1 MKTSLLLTIIGTISF
16 LNSYCQPPEQYFK
29 HSAQAWE
36 FYQANEFQ
44 KSAEE
49 FEKAFKVID
58 GKAYPTDRYNAACS
72 HALANNPERAFFH
85 LFRLAESKTKYND
98 YNHISVDTDL
108 NSLHEDKRWDRLL
121 TIVKANKEEY
131 EKDFDKEL
139 VAQLDT
145 IYQLDQKYRMQ
156 IREIEEKHGRDSD
169 EMKAHWALIQKTDS
183 INLIKVKKILD
194 ERGWLGTN
202 VIGKQGNST
211 LFLVIQHAELE
222 TQLHY
227 LPMMREAVKVGNANA
242 ASLALLEDRVALR
255 QGKKQIYG
263 SQIGRDQKGG
273 EFYVSPLIEPEKVNE
288 RRAEVGL
295 GTIED
300 YVKNWNIKWDVEK
313 HKKEWKKNKE
323 NYGSKRIYKW

>member
-36 FYQANEFQ
+36 FYQASEFQ

-85 LFRLAESKTKYND
+85 LFRLAEGKTKYND

-169 EMKAHWALIQKTDS
+169 EMRTHWALIQKTDS

-263 SQIGRDQKGG
+263 SQIGRDQTSG

-300 YVKNWNIKWDVEK
+300 YVKNWNIEWDVET
-313 HKKEWKKNKE
+313 HKKRMEEK
-323 NYGSKRIYKW
+323 